1 MACRFSPSTINDPSF
16 NQIVTFILLIVCTP
30 HYFKNPY
37 LLAKVVEIIFIMTPG
52 IIPGNGNTLDMF
64 MSHPLASGQLP
75 RALINLYIGERIF
88 FILRWYSSLSLLILS
103 SSLESNYL

>member
-1 MACRFSPSTINDPSF
+1 MYNNYVYRFSPSTIHDPSF

-52 IIPGNGNTLDMF
+52 IIPGEGNTLDMF

-75 RALINLYIGERIF
+75 MALINLYIGEH
-88 FILRWYSSLSLLILS
+88 
-103 SSLESNYL
+103 